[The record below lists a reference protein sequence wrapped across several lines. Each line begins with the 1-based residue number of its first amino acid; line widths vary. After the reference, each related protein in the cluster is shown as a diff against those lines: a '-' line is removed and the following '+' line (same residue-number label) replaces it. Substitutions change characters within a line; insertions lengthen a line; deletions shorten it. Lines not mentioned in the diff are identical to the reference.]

1 MSDGAASALKDV
13 QSSLYG
19 TSSYNTDF
27 TSVMKAISER
37 RRSSLPPITHYG
49 MARPE
54 MEREASSKEG
64 GEEES
69 VQDGGEEDG
78 ETDVDESECHTHSE
92 RGHTHL
98 EQERNRVDSIDG
110 NTANHGHMICIPNC
124 VTSLPDHVIIT
135 DLSDLPVHFR
145 RVTTKYTRNRC
156 PLFPCRVPYYLQRR
170 HQLLPSAMT
179 SFSSTMTSSSS
190 RGDDRKEGG
199 TDRKLPQLIHHRVME
214 SLPASIP
221 HQDQPASIPHQDQSR
236 LTNTHSDDDTEMVA
250 VETGIHLHKLKDHV
264 GHSSHVTQYRHSS
277 HVTQCR
283 HSSHVTQHIGLK
295 FKTRAHVRYAIILL

>member
-1 MSDGAASALKDV
+1 
-13 QSSLYG
+13 
-19 TSSYNTDF
+19 
-27 TSVMKAISER
+27 MKAISER

-54 MEREASSKEG
+54 MEREASSKDG

-69 VQDGGEEDG
+69 LQDGGEEDG

-98 EQERNRVDSIDG
+98 EEERNRVDSIDG

-124 VTSLPDHVIIT
+124 VTRLPDHVIIT

-179 SFSSTMTSSSS
+179 SFSSTMTSSTS
-190 RGDDRKEGG
+190 RGDNRKEGE
-199 TDRKLPQLIHHRVME
+199 TDPKLSQLIHHCVME
-214 SLPASIP
+214 SLPHQSASIP
-221 HQDQPASIPHQDQSR
+221 HQDQPASIPRQDQPASIPRQDQPASIPRQDQSR
-236 LTNTHSDDDTEMVA
+236 LTNARSDDDTEMVA
-250 VETGIHLHKLKDHV
+250 VETGIHHKLKDHV
-264 GHSSHVTQYRHSS
+264 RHSS

-295 FKTRAHVRYAIILL
+295 FKTRAHVRYAII